1 MVKKSK
7 QIIAVDADD
16 TLFDENTAVRL
27 FHNARYGT
35 SHTEEDYL
43 TASKFG
49 WFWKPIW
56 GTDQAETEKRYEEF
70 VQHKLVHGLEPIKH
84 AADTLNALK
93 KRYDLVIVTARDQ
106 RGVVM
111 THQALSEHYPGLFD
125 DVHFVPLWG
134 GGDRKATKAQICNE
148 IGASYLIDDAFEH
161 CLLAAESGV
170 EALLFGHY
178 GWNRTQQAVPNMTR
192 VKNWQE
198 VKEYFDGRG

>member
-1 MVKKSK
+1 MANKNR

-35 SHTEEDYL
+35 SHTEKDYL
-43 TASKFG
+43 ADSEFG

-56 GTDQAETEKRYEEF
+56 GTDQAETERRYEEF
-70 VQHKLVHGLEPIKH
+70 VQHKLVHGLEPIKG
-84 AADTLNALK
+84 AALALDFLK
-93 KRYDLVIVTARDQ
+93 KKYELVIVTARDQ
-106 RGVVM
+106 RGVAI
-111 THQALSEHYPGLFD
+111 THEALNKHYPGLFQ

-134 GGDRKATKAQICNE
+134 GDGKATKAQICNE

-178 GWNRTQQAVPNMTR
+178 GWNRTQKLVPHMTR
-192 VKNWQE
+192 VKNWGE
-198 VKEYFDGRG
+198 VVEYFDGRG